1 MSIRKIAAIL
11 SFAAVLLAPPHSFG
25 GALEDGSAALEQ
37 KDYNKA
43 FSLLL
48 PVAKEGNA
56 FAQYNIAVMYAQG
69 LGVEKNEA
77 EAVKWYR
84 KAAEQGDPDAQT
96 NLGLMY
102 ANGRGISQDY
112 QEAMK
117 WYLKAAEKGNA
128 FAQNNIGSL
137 YFNGHGVAKD
147 DKKAVEWYR
156 KAATQGLAIAQ
167 NSLGGMYVKGWGVE
181 KDVNEGLGWLWK
193 AANQGH
199 TEAQKNVYAMYLN
212 EAMRGNAEAM
222 HNVATLCLKGWAGKQ
237 NPEECLKWYENAAKK
252 GIDASRNSLAQAY
265 EKGLFGITPDKQKA
279 QYWKS
284 QIGRRGDQ

>member
-1 MSIRKIAAIL
+1 
-11 SFAAVLLAPPHSFG
+11 
-25 GALEDGSAALEQ
+25 LEDGSAAIEQ
-37 KDYNKA
+37 KDYKKA
-43 FSLLL
+43 HLLLL
-48 PVAKEGNA
+48 PEARKGNA
-56 FAQYNIAVMYAQG
+56 FAQYNVAFMYANG
-69 LGVEKNEA
+69 LGVEKNEV

-84 KAAEQGDPDAQT
+84 SAAEQGDATAQA
-96 NLGLMY
+96 NLGLMIVQ
-102 ANGRGISQDY
+102 GRGVKQDY
-112 QEAMK
+112 QEGMK
-117 WYLKAAEKGNA
+117 WYLKAAEHGNA

-181 KDVNEGLGWLWK
+181 KDVNEGLGWFWK

-199 TEAQKNVYAMYLN
+199 TEAQKNVYAIYLN
-212 EAMRGNAEAM
+212 EATHGNAEAM
-222 HNVATLCLKGWAGKQ
+222 HNLATLCLKGWAGRQ

-265 EKGLFGITPDKQKA
+265 EKGLFGIAPDKQKA
-279 QYWKS
+279 HYWKS
-284 QIGRRGDQ
+284 QIGRRGDP